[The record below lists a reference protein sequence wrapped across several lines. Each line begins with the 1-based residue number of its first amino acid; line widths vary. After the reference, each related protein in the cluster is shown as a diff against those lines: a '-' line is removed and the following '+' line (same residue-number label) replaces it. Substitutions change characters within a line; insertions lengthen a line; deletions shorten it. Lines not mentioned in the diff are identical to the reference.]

1 MESVEGMALLDGFKL
16 IELKEKVEESTLTIT
31 AKSLRFNRGTA
42 RDLGRPEKVRFFVN
56 EKLLQ
61 LAVVPTQ
68 VDDEDGVDFSYDE
81 NSREMPISVKEPAVL
96 GTVKKLAVLEKDGQA
111 VQLVL
116 KGNVYLEERTVIY
129 DLTEAETVL
138 VKPRG
143 KRTGKK
149 TGE

>member
-1 MESVEGMALLDGFKL
+1 MALLDGFKL

-31 AKSLRFNRGTA
+31 EKALRFNRGTA

-68 VDDEDGVDFSYDE
+68 TDDEDGVDFSYEED
-81 NSREMPISVKEPAVL
+81 SREKPITVKEPAVL
-96 GTVKKLAVLEKDGQA
+96 ATLKNLIVLEKDGQA
-111 VQLVL
+111 IQLVL
-116 KGNVYLEERTVIY
+116 KGSVYLEERTVIY
-129 DLTEAETVL
+129 DLTEAETMV

-143 KRTGKK
+143 RRTGKK
-149 TGE
+149 TQN

>member
-1 MESVEGMALLDGFKL
+1 MALLDGFKL

-31 AKSLRFNRGTA
+31 GKALRFNRGTA

-68 VDDEDGVDFSYDE
+68 TGDEDGVDFSYDE
-81 NSREMPISVKEPAVL
+81 DSREKPISVKEPAVL
-96 GTVKKLAVLEKDGQA
+96 AALKKLTILEKEGQA
-111 VQLVL
+111 IQLVL
-116 KGNVYLEERTVIY
+116 KGNVYLEERTVIF
-129 DLTEAETVL
+129 DLTEAETVA

-143 KRTGKK
+143 RRGSKK
-149 TGE
+149 TEN

>member
-1 MESVEGMALLDGFKL
+1 MALLDGFKL

-31 AKSLRFNRGTA
+31 EKALRFNRGTA

-68 VDDEDGVDFSYDE
+68 TDDEDGVDFSYEED
-81 NSREMPISVKEPAVL
+81 SREKPITVKEPAVL
-96 GTVKKLAVLEKDGQA
+96 AALKKLIVLEKDGQA
-111 VQLVL
+111 IQLVL
-116 KGNVYLEERTVIY
+116 KGSVYLEERTVIY
-129 DLTEAETVL
+129 DLTEAETVT

-143 KRTGKK
+143 RRASRKV
-149 TGE
+149 EN